1 MAVEY
6 IDHGNDDG
14 TNFGRSDG
22 KIGFYGLTTP
32 IVQDAFDN
40 AAVVTTAGQ
49 AITSTTTGAYG
60 LTSSQCASIIA
71 LVNEIRAKLVALN
84 LVATA

>member
-6 IDHGNDDG
+6 LDNGDDDG

-32 IVQDAFDN
+32 IVKAT
-40 AAVVTTAGQ
+40 VTLGAGTTTTLLKADVLAIVTALSNLGLITAG
-49 AITSTTTGAYG
+49 
-60 LTSSQCASIIA
+60 
-71 LVNEIRAKLVALN
+71 
-84 LVATA
+84 

>member
-6 IDHGNDDG
+6 LDNGNDDG

-32 IVQDAFDN
+32 IVKAT
-40 AAVVTTAGQ
+40 VTLGAG
-49 AITSTTTGAYG
+49 TTTTLLKADV
-60 LTSSQCASIIA
+60 LAFQ
-71 LVNEIRAKLVALN
+71 
-84 LVATA
+84 TA